1 MQQRMCSGVVF
12 VNWGF
17 NSKLQIFKL
26 NRAIKDSQLAFW
38 PFSIV
43 LLNIDNLYHKY
54 MDRGASWQLN
64 KFWYLNNI

>member
-1 MQQRMCSGVVF
+1 MQFFATSDYLTGQKVQ
-12 VNWGF
+12 
-17 NSKLQIFKL
+17 QIFKL

-38 PFSIV
+38 PFSIL

-54 MDRGASWQLN
+54 MDRGASWQLD